1 MLTADGWVM
10 FWQAI
15 TTLIF
20 VVAQMHSGNTAIT
33 FSLCSFCSL
42 TKCISKNAQHSLWQ
56 SKILRFFFRL
66 FAPPMGP
73 TGHEQLN
80 WQNTHTAHI
89 PTEKQ
94 SCVIPSQCPYQPLRH
109 TKDLHPCRWKF
120 LCLNIHSLAWKES
133 HNSSKL
139 DTVISAG
146 REREKKTEPIH
157 NFSGREKRNY
167 SQRVWQR
174 VRIYAAKVILCLFSL
189 FARHLHR
196 SIKLSCLVHKFRKCL
211 SAHLK
216 KKSERNIGRVVYFFI
231 FSCLVESWHPSR
243 VF

>member
-1 MLTADGWVM
+1 MLKLLFRYVV
-10 FWQAI
+10 
-15 TTLIF
+15 F
-20 VVAQMHSGNTAIT
+20 V
-33 FSLCSFCSL
+33 FL
-42 TKCISKNAQHSLWQ
+42 TNCWKQYRENAKHSLWQ
-56 SKILRFFFRL
+56 HF
-66 FAPPMGP
+66 FAPPIGP

-80 WQNTHTAHI
+80 WQNTHTSHI
-89 PTEKQ
+89 PTEKR
-94 SCVIPSQCPYQPLRH
+94 SCVIPSQCPYQPLRN

-146 REREKKTEPIH
+146 REKKTEPIH

-216 KKSERNIGRVVYFFI
+216 KESERKT
-231 FSCLVESWHPSR
+231 LAE
-243 VF
+243 